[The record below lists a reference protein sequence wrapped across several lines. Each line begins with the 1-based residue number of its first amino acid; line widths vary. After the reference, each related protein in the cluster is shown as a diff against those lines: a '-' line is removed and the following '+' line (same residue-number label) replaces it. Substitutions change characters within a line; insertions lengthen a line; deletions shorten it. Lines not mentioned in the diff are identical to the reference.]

1 MWYRVTGLSPLEGI
15 EEIVND
21 KICQQMFDINKGQ
34 YHIEIYCVSAGL
46 PLQVVRPNEN
56 QCDLWHFC

>member
-1 MWYRVTGLSPLEGI
+1 MT
-15 EEIVND
+15 
-21 KICQQMFDINKGQ
+21 KFCQEMLNINKGQ
-34 YHIEIYCVSAGL
+34 DHIEIYCVSAGL